1 MGKTFLAKAAANE
14 CTSTFFAV
22 DSASIVSKWLGESE
36 KLMKTLFQ
44 VAYLDAPSLIFIDEI
59 DSIAGKRGEG
69 NEGGGER
76 HIKTQLLQKS
86 RV

>member
-1 MGKTFLAKAAANE
+1 MSLN
-14 CTSTFFAV
+14 FFAV

-36 KLMKTLFQ
+36 KLVKTLFQ

-59 DSIAGKRGEG
+59 DSTTGKRREG

-76 HIKTQLLQKS
+76 RIKTQLLQRNARCEIEK
-86 RV
+86 R